1 MPNQTIEGTWEE
13 ILQYAPQLSGQNVR
27 LTILTPSSP
36 PSTSL
41 DQLLK
46 NRVGELSFEPTD
58 LSERTHE
65 AYTSLLM
72 QRATPTSPK
81 VR

>member
-27 LTILTPSSP
+27 LTILASA
-36 PSTSL
+36 STASTTL

-46 NRVGELSFEPTD
+46 HRVGEVSFEPTD
-58 LSERTHE
+58 LSERTHT
-65 AYTSLLM
+65 AYTDLLT
-72 QRATPTSPK
+72 QKHSTL
-81 VR
+81 